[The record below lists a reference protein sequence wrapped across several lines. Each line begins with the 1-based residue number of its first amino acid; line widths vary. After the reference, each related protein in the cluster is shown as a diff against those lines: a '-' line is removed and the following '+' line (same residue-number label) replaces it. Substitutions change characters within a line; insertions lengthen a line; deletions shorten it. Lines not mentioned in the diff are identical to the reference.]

1 MYLGLFISASQN
13 LHLDAASGKI
23 DLDVEDQF
31 VPDEIFFLNANCGG
45 KKCDTCAAKIY
56 RFAGNGRVTGELS
69 LARVVNLWFEPDTHR
84 SGMDTARSN

>member
-1 MYLGLFISASQN
+1 MYLGLFVPASQN

-45 KKCDTCAAKIY
+45 KKCDACTAKVD
-56 RFAGNGRVTGELS
+56 RLAGDRSVTGELS
-69 LARVVNLWFEPDTHR
+69 LARVIYLWFEPDTHR